1 MTIRLT
7 IDFSTSTIKARG
19 WWNSIFKVLKQKTA
33 NAIFCHQWKSVK
45 NEGKIKPFVDKQN
58 QVSTSKI
65 STKATSKGNSS
76 RRRKITQKEGS
87 RRNDE
92 QRKL

>member
-1 MTIRLT
+1 M
-7 IDFSTSTIKARG
+7 
-19 WWNSIFKVLKQKTA
+19 
-33 NAIFCHQWKSVK
+33 K

-65 STKATSKGNSS
+65 STEATSKGNSS
-76 RRRKITQKEGS
+76 RRRKITPKEGS

-92 QRKL
+92 QRIL